1 MKGTEYKKLITLW
14 SIYKSNKVKA
24 EHIEITILW
33 RICIEYK
40 KILQR
45 KAQNIKNIKPYG
57 VLAADVED
65 GDADGDG
72 VG

>member
-1 MKGTEYKKLITLW
+1 MHRIKK
-14 SIYKSNKVKA
+14 K
-24 EHIEITILW
+24 
-33 RICIEYK
+33 
-40 KILQR
+40 LQR